1 MGELEPHV
9 RDAASPLGAAETPA
23 AVAPP
28 RLVLL
33 ALGTLSIT
41 AAAWIDPLVG
51 EALAG
56 IHALLIAALFLVGAA
71 LLLAAATRAA
81 PWRPAPRASRRYRLA
96 SSGVLA
102 AVSLCAIITLALALG
117 FKLFSASTPQI
128 YDSDAAAFNQF
139 NAELVLRGHNPYTAD
154 AAFWDAIRQFPDAG
168 ATPLRAGRYAVSV
181 YGPSLRQLV
190 RDVQAELA
198 NPALRG
204 PEFAPAS
211 LHSYP
216 ALAFLV
222 YVPGV
227 WLGLPTTLAT
237 SALFTILFLL
247 AAGWGA
253 PRGARLSVGTLLL
266 ANTLFV
272 FWTLRGSFEVVALLP
287 ALLAW
292 RTLDRRWLS
301 ALLLG
306 LACAVKQLVWPLAA
320 FYTIIVWRRSGP
332 REALARLGIAAA
344 AFLLP
349 NLPFLL
355 ANPGA
360 WASSQLLPLSLP
372 IFSSGIGLVGLAR
385 WGLLPLLPPAAYT
398 ALELLAFAGLLFWF
412 ARARVLPRP
421 ELALVVGLLPYF
433 LAWHSAFAYLIAIPA
448 LAVYAALEPLQRD
461 LAARAAPAP
470 ERMAADVA
478 LVAASA

>member
-1 MGELEPHV
+1 MM
-9 RDAASPLGAAETPA
+9 RYAASLPGAAETPSA
-23 AVAPP
+23 AAAP

-41 AAAWIDPLVG
+41 TAAWIGPLVG
-51 EALAG
+51 EAQVG

-71 LLLAAATRAA
+71 LLLAAATRTT
-81 PWRPAPRASRRYRLA
+81 PWRPASRPSRRYRLA

-102 AVSLCAIITLALALG
+102 AVSLAAVVTLAVVLG
-117 FKLFSASTPQI
+117 FALFSASITRI

-154 AAFWDAIRQFPDAG
+154 AIFWDAIRQFPYAG
-168 ATPLRAGRYAVSV
+168 ATPLRAGRYATSV

-237 SALFTILFLL
+237 SALFTALFLL

-253 PRGARLSVGTLLL
+253 PRGARLWVGTLLL

-292 RTLDRRWLS
+292 RMLDRRWLS

-320 FYTIIVWRRSGP
+320 FYTIIIWRRFGP

-360 WASSQLLPLSLP
+360 WASSQLLPISLP

-385 WGLLPLLPPAAYT
+385 WGLLPLLPPVVYT

-433 LAWHSAFAYLIAIPA
+433 LAWHSAFAYLITIPA
-448 LAVYAALEPLQRD
+448 LAIYAALEPLRRD
-461 LAARAAPAP
+461 LASQ
-470 ERMAADVA
+470 
-478 LVAASA
+478 AASAAAENGEAAAVAAAVV